1 MREDRLGKLIL
12 VAPAAFKGS
21 FSPRA
26 VADAIADGV
35 RRAAPEA
42 TVLLCPVADGGD
54 GLLDAVLPPGS
65 LRERVQVSGPLGTPV
80 SAELGW
86 IDPETAIL
94 ESSTACGL
102 ALLTAEQRDP
112 LRTTTR
118 GVGELLWEAVDRG
131 ARTVVVGMGGS
142 ATVDGGT
149 GAARGFGWTF
159 QDAGGAP
166 LAEGGGAL
174 ADLSSSAAGWGLE
187 AQVIA
192 LADVTTP
199 LVGPEGAA
207 PVFGPQKGATPEMI
221 TRLSAGL
228 DRLAAHMAQ
237 QGHPELATLP
247 GGGAAGGLGAGL
259 VFFGGAQIVP
269 GAVWVLDRVGFD
281 AALAK
286 ADLVVTGEG
295 ALDRTSR
302 VGKATGEVIR
312 RAEAARKPVA
322 VVAGRVDDGTGLK
335 AYGGGGATLDAAG
348 IAALAEQAVR
358 DALGLPASPAT
369 P

>member
-1 MREDRLGKLIL
+1 MRGNDLGKLIL

-26 VADAIADGV
+26 VADAIAAGV

-65 LRERVQVSGPLGTPV
+65 LRERVEVSGPLGMPV
-80 SAELGW
+80 AAELGW
-86 IDPETAIL
+86 VDPETAIL

-102 ALLTAEQRDP
+102 ALLPAERRDP

-118 GVGELLWEAVDRG
+118 GVGELLWEA
-131 ARTVVVGMGGS
+131 
-142 ATVDGGT
+142 
-149 GAARGFGWTF
+149 
-159 QDAGGAP
+159 
-166 LAEGGGAL
+166 AL
-174 ADLSSSAAGWGLE
+174 ADLATWASGWGLE

-199 LVGPEGAA
+199 LLGPEGAA
-207 PVFGPQKGATPEMI
+207 PVFGPQKGATPE
-221 TRLSAGL
+221 TVA
-228 DRLAAHMAQ
+228 RLAAGLERLAGLMAA

-259 VFFGGAQIVP
+259 VFFAGAQIVP
-269 GAVWVLDRVGFD
+269 GAAWVLDRVGFD
-281 AALAK
+281 AALAQ

-312 RAEAARKPVA
+312 RAQAARKVVA
-322 VVAGRVDDGTGLK
+322 VVAGRVDDGTGLA
-335 AYGGGGATLDAAG
+335 AYGGDGATLDAAG
-348 IAALAEQAVR
+348 IATLAERATR
-358 DALGLPASPAT
+358 DALGLPASPA
-369 P
+369 PS